1 MKNNFEKLLSNTT
14 NKVSEIKQSD
24 SLAGKLSQF
33 DKADEIMNKINNVKN
48 EPPKEKIEY
57 VTYAIPES
65 FVKIV
70 NEIIKKC
77 MREEVSINKSEII
90 RLGIQTVSELSLDE
104 LVKRLDAVKI
114 AKGRPKL
121 S

>member
-1 MKNNFEKLLSNTT
+1 MKNNFEKLLSTTT
-14 NKVSEIKQSD
+14 NKVGEIKESD

-33 DKADEIMNKINNVKN
+33 DKADEIMKKISNAKN
-48 EPPKEKIEY
+48 EPQKEKIEY

-65 FVKIV
+65 FIKAV

-77 MREEVSINKSEII
+77 MREEISINKSEII
-90 RLGIQTVSELSLDE
+90 RLGIQMVNELSLDE
-104 LVKRLDAVKI
+104 LVNRLDAVKI
-114 AKGRPKL
+114 TKGRPKL